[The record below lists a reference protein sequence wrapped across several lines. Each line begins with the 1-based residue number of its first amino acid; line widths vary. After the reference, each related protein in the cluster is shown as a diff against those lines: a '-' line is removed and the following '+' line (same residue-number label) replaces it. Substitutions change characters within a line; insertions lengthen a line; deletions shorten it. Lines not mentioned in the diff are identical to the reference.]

1 MVLPILLSI
10 LFPLPDGNCA
20 SLSSDSS
27 AIMVGEYKTAKQET
41 LVEFSKMR
49 VNPLA
54 KVSDFIFSPDYTRI
68 LLKPAPTDTA
78 KSPYYIYKIES
89 NRCDRLSDNFSQSCP
104 LFSPDGKKLAY
115 VRDNNVIIKRLEY
128 NTDIVVTTD
137 GSATTFNGVR
147 DRNFLEAFGIESTML
162 WTPNSDYLL
171 FSKGNQL
178 FMYSIQYKWT
188 KPVVMPDPDAAYI
201 TAVKLTQDPEQIAVM
216 YLNKAQNVLRLAKVN
231 INTFIAKN
239 VYEYKEDK
247 FIPPFAAKFVEFLD
261 GKNNFVVARCEDD
274 RKQLYLYGPN
284 GNKLKQLTNGEIGVT
299 SVYGYDA
306 ASKRLYYQTS
316 DGINRYVCSVSADGS
331 KAQTI
336 TPDTVSSLA
345 RFSAD
350 YKYFECTAKTLNT
363 PTQISIFDV
372 KGNKIRDLIT
382 LDDATKYQRE
392 LRQTGNLNY
401 YIVSPN
407 SGSNGKYIM
416 YVSDFESNRD
426 DAFETAMCD
435 NGYSVVVVKT
445 RGTEGQGRDFA
456 QGNYLNIFK
465 APAADY
471 ITVANDIISRGEASE
486 FIIVGEK
493 LNAGVAM
500 SAILAEENPFNAAVV
515 VSPVTDIRDYNPIVT
530 QRIMKTEGATAAYSE
545 NSAVDN
551 ISKLNKKVLILH
563 SENDAEIPLE
573 QTKKLSEKLVE
584 SGIQFESQIFFNK
597 DGSFTRGIANRY
609 LINKILNFIR

>member
-1 MVLPILLSI
+1 MLLALLSI

-54 KVSDFIFSPDYTRI
+54 KASDFIFSPDYTRI
-68 LLKPAPTDTA
+68 LLKPAPADTA
-78 KSPYYIYKIES
+78 KSPYYVYKIES

-147 DRNFLEAFGIESTML
+147 DRNFREAFGIESTML

-188 KPVVMPDPDAAYI
+188 KPVVMPDHDAAYI

-261 GKNNFVVARCEDD
+261 GTNNFVVARCEDD

-299 SVYGYDA
+299 SAYGYDA

-331 KAQTI
+331 KPQTI

-350 YKYFECTAKTLNT
+350 YKYFECTAKTLNS
-363 PTQISIFDV
+363 PTRISLFDV
-372 KGNKIRDLIT
+372 KGAKIRDLIT
-382 LDDATKYQRE
+382 LDDAPKFHRE
-392 LRQTGNLNY
+392 LRKTDNLNY

-445 RGTEGQGRDFA
+445 RGTEGQGRNFA

-471 ITVANDIISRGEASE
+471 IMVAKDIISRGEASE

-597 DGSFTRGIANRY
+597 DGSFTRGIANKY
-609 LINKILNFIR
+609 LINKILNFIK